1 MFPSLYAILDAELA
15 GDRLFSSADNLA
27 SSGVEIIQYR
37 NKAASSR
44 VLYEECSRLIE
55 LLRGQSRFIV
65 NDRADVAALCG
76 AGGVHV
82 GQEDIA
88 AEDARATCGRER
100 WVGISTHNLRQF
112 EAAIQTSAD
121 YVAVGPIFATASKNN
136 PDPVVGV
143 DFVRRVRALT
153 SKPSVAIGGI
163 TLENAAEV
171 YRAGADSIA
180 VIRDLIAAPD
190 PASRARQFLNLA
202 SEICQSRS

>member
-1 MFPSLYAILDAELA
+1 MFPSLYAILDAELP

-121 YVAVGPIFATASKNN
+121 YVAVGPIFATASKKN

-153 SKPSVAIGGI
+153 SKPIVAIGGI

-171 YRAGADSIA
+171 YRAGA
-180 VIRDLIAAPD
+180 
-190 PASRARQFLNLA
+190 
-202 SEICQSRS
+202 

>member
-1 MFPSLYAILDAELA
+1 MFSSLYAILDAELA
-15 GDRLFSSADNLA
+15 GDRLFSIADNLA

-44 VLYEECSRLIE
+44 VLYEECSRLRD
-55 LLRGQSRFIV
+55 LLRGRLRFIV
-65 NDRADVAALCG
+65 NDRADVAAVCA

-88 AEDARATCGRER
+88 AEGARAMCGSEC
-100 WVGISTHNLRQF
+100 WVGVSTHNLLQF
-112 EAAIQTSAD
+112 ESGIQTSAD
-121 YVAVGPIFATASKNN
+121 YVAVGPIFPTASKNN

-153 SKPSVAIGGI
+153 SKP
-163 TLENAAEV
+163 
-171 YRAGADSIA
+171 
-180 VIRDLIAAPD
+180 IAAPD